1 MHEIT
6 IVFPFPP
13 GRGSGGWGKE
23 STLKAGIAGDQKGKP
38 PPLRTAN
45 TPRPRAARVTPLAEV
60 PAWLVL

>member
-1 MHEIT
+1 M
-6 IVFPFPP
+6 
-13 GRGSGGWGKE
+13 GARKK
-23 STLKAGIAGDQKGKP
+23 LKAGIAGDQKGK